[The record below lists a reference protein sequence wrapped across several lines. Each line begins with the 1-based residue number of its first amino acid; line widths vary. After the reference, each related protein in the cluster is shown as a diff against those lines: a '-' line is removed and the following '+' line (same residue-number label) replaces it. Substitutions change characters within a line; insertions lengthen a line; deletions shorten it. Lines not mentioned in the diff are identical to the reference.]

1 MKNGQIRARTQPLPR
16 YVFGVRFHETVVP
29 GDGAGLAGFVRQLPA
44 HPDARRPS
52 FAHNGGMTAQETI
65 VRMWR
70 GSVRNEDTDEYV
82 AYIER
87 TGMRE
92 YRETPGNLDA
102 WMLTRDLGDGTTEI
116 VTVSRWQSLEAIK
129 GFAGA
134 DIETAVYYPEDDR
147 FLVERD
153 DVVRHWTQVS

>member
-1 MKNGQIRARTQPLPR
+1 MAGQ
-16 YVFGVRFHETVVP
+16 
-29 GDGAGLAGFVRQLPA
+29 LA
-44 HPDARRPS
+44 
-52 FAHNGGMTAQETI
+52 I

-70 GSVRNEDTDEYV
+70 GTVRSEDTDEYV

-87 TGMRE
+87 TGMTE

-116 VTVSRWQSLEAIK
+116 VTVSRWESFEAIA
-129 GFAGA
+129 GFAGV
-134 DIETAVYYPEDDR
+134 DIEAAVYYPADER

-153 DVVRHWTQVS
+153 DVVRLGYRCRDTGNEPWFSACRLTWS

>member
-1 MKNGQIRARTQPLPR
+1 
-16 YVFGVRFHETVVP
+16 
-29 GDGAGLAGFVRQLPA
+29 
-44 HPDARRPS
+44 
-52 FAHNGGMTAQETI
+52 MTAQNAI

-70 GSVRNEDTDEYV
+70 GTVRSEDTDEYV

-92 YRETPGNLDA
+92 YRETSGNLDA

-116 VTVSRWQSLEAIK
+116 VTVSRWDSMEAIE
-129 GFAGA
+129 GFAGK
-134 DIETAVYYPEDDR
+134 DIESAVYYPEDDR

-153 DVVRHWTQVS
+153 DTVRHWIQVS

>member
-1 MKNGQIRARTQPLPR
+1 MMVAGCPGS
-16 YVFGVRFHETVVP
+16 GV
-29 GDGAGLAGFVRQLPA
+29 GLAGKVRQLSTHPRA
-44 HPDARRPS
+44 HHPS
-52 FAHNGGMTAQETI
+52 CAQNGGMTAKKAI

-70 GSVRNEDTDEYV
+70 GTVRNDDTDEYV

-87 TGMRE
+87 TGMTE

-116 VTVSRWQSLEAIK
+116 VTVSRWESLEAIR
-129 GFAGA
+129 GFAGD

-153 DVVRHWTQVS
+153 DKVRHWTQVS

>member
-1 MKNGQIRARTQPLPR
+1 
-16 YVFGVRFHETVVP
+16 
-29 GDGAGLAGFVRQLPA
+29 
-44 HPDARRPS
+44 
-52 FAHNGGMTAQETI
+52 MTAQETI

-70 GSVRNEDTDEYV
+70 GSVRSEDTDEYV

-92 YRETPGNLDA
+92 YRATPGNLDA

-153 DVVRHWTQVS
+153 DRVRHWTQVS

>member
-1 MKNGQIRARTQPLPR
+1 MSQLSGRRR
-16 YVFGVRFHETVVP
+16 
-29 GDGAGLAGFVRQLPA
+29 GLAGIVRQLPA
-44 HPDARRPS
+44 HPDARHPAS
-52 FAHNGGMTAQETI
+52 AHNSGMTVQETI

-134 DIETAVYYPEDDR
+134 DIESAVYYPEDDR

-153 DVVRHWTQVS
+153 DMVRHWTQVS

>member
-1 MKNGQIRARTQPLPR
+1 MTGQGSI
-16 YVFGVRFHETVVP
+16 F
-29 GDGAGLAGFVRQLPA
+29 
-44 HPDARRPS
+44 
-52 FAHNGGMTAQETI
+52 
-65 VRMWR
+65 RMWR
-70 GSVRNEDTDEYV
+70 GTVRSEDVDEYV

-87 TGMRE
+87 TGMAE

-116 VTVSRWQSLEAIK
+116 LTVSRWGSLEAITR
-129 GFAGA
+129 FAGA
-134 DIETAVYYPEDDR
+134 DIDTAVYYPEDDR

>member
-1 MKNGQIRARTQPLPR
+1 MHAAMVAVARAVVWGRCDLFDSGLRTS
-16 YVFGVRFHETVVP
+16 
-29 GDGAGLAGFVRQLPA
+29 
-44 HPDARRPS
+44 DARHRPS
-52 FAHNGGMTAQETI
+52 AHNGTMTAQMSI

-70 GSVRNEDTDEYV
+70 GSVRSEDTGEYV

-102 WMLTRDLGDGTTEI
+102 WMLTRALGDGTTEI
-116 VTVSRWQSLEAIK
+116 VTVSRWQSLEAIR

-153 DVVRHWTQVS
+153 DMVRHWTQVS